1 MKCPECG
8 ALVYDV
14 YTTKQRINLM
24 YQMNTNVG
32 WAKNELKIIIG
43 MLEDRLTDDSLEPV
57 DPFWLVD
64 DLNKIMNGLET
75 IGEKENKQK

>member
-8 ALVYDV
+8 ALVYDA
-14 YTTKQRINLM
+14 YTTEERINLM

-43 MLEDRLTDDSLEPV
+43 MLEDRLTDESLEPV
-57 DPFWLVD
+57 DLFWLVD

-75 IGEKENKQK
+75 IGEKESKKN

>member
-8 ALVYDV
+8 ALVYDA

-43 MLEDRLTDDSLEPV
+43 MLEDRLTDESLEPV
-57 DPFWLVD
+57 DLFWLVD

-75 IGEKENKQK
+75 IGEKESKKN